1 MLAASPCDLR
11 SELRARRGRGG
22 AWVAGSAGCSAAR
35 RGAAAGGGREPH
47 FLVEE
52 LDGETGLL
60 KRFALRDGLQSGS
73 LFLNL
78 RHGFVSDDLDLRKG
92 QGGRDIKDQ
101 E

>member
-1 MLAASPCDLR
+1 MARGWRAVPAA
-11 SELRARRGRGG
+11 
-22 AWVAGSAGCSAAR
+22 VQ